1 MYDAT
6 KEQLEARFQLINAI
20 RELIIQ
26 EYADYVYEKD
36 VALYQKQLQEAICS
50 IRLRV
55 EEARSMNSR
64 FYAKILQPLRI
75 LPKLSEDPK
84 DYEYLKPEEPV
95 KPSYDEEFEKQE
107 ALKATSIQI
116 KTTRNWDLRL
126 AIVPPTVYT
135 FDSDIEFAF
144 DFAIRHYDTIKNRQS
159 DLNNPVYS
167 SHTLSTFVNGV
178 LSIDLPSCSSI
189 YGNAY
194 DMQEIRNKMEFF
206 DRVAQNVVPKLEE
219 VGAETFPF
227 ISSLEMMTNKGKMR
241 RD

>member
-6 KEQLEARFQLINAI
+6 KEQLEARFQLIKAI

-36 VALYQKQLQEAICS
+36 VALYQKQLQEAIYS

-55 EEARSMNSR
+55 EEARSMNSS

-116 KTTRNWDLRL
+116 KTTRNWDL
-126 AIVPPTVYT
+126 AFTIVPPTVYT
-135 FDSDIEFAF
+135 FDGDIEFAF

-159 DLNNPVYS
+159 DVNNPVYS
-167 SHTLSTFVNGV
+167 LHTLSAFVKGV

-194 DMQEIRNKMEFF
+194 DIQEIRNKMEFF

-219 VGAETFPF
+219 VGVETFPF